1 MNRWLIGIDVG
12 GSQVKAAACDALSGE
27 VLARHAEP
35 TRDGE
40 EKDGLP
46 AWAWAAR
53 RFVIESQ
60 ERLGKNPAAIGVACP
75 GLAAKDHRSIAS
87 MPGRLSGLEGF
98 DWPSLFRRETGVTV
112 LNDTQAAL
120 LGEVWQGAAKGLR
133 HVILITLGTGVGGAI
148 LSDGWLLHGA
158 NHRAGHIGHIS
169 LDPFGPR
176 DITGI
181 PGSLEDAVGEA
192 TLAARTGGRF
202 RTTAELLRAVTAGD
216 ADAARTWEKSVRALG
231 CGLASLVNVLDPEAI
246 VIGGG
251 IAQSGPLLYEPL
263 QKVMDE
269 VEWRPA
275 GGAVRLLKAEM
286 GEWAGAVGAAWFALS
301 RVSPVRGA
309 ARMNHRI
316 TRAGRGGGKK
326 R

>member
-1 MNRWLIGIDVG
+1 MNQWLIGIDVG
-12 GSQVKAAACDALSGE
+12 GSQVKAAACDAVTGE

-40 EKDGLP
+40 EKEGLP
-46 AWAWAAR
+46 AWAWSAR
-53 RFVIESQ
+53 RFVAEQ
-60 ERLGKNPAAIGVACP
+60 NTRVGRKPVAIGVACP

-87 MPGRLSGLEGF
+87 MPGRLKGLEGF
-98 DWPSLFRRETGVTV
+98 DWPRLFGREKAVTV
-112 LNDTQAAL
+112 LNDAQAAL

-158 NHRAGHIGHIS
+158 NHRAGHIGHVS
-169 LDPFGPR
+169 LDPSGSP

-216 ADAARTWEKSVRALG
+216 PDAARAWEKSVRALG
-231 CGLASLVNVLDPEAI
+231 CGLASLVNILDPEAI

-263 QKVMDE
+263 QKVLDE
-269 VEWRPA
+269 VEWRPS

-301 RVSPVRGA
+301 RVAPVRRG
-309 ARMNHRI
+309 ARMNHRVLR
-316 TRAGRGGGKK
+316 TGRGGRKGT
-326 R
+326 

>member
-1 MNRWLIGIDVG
+1 MKQWLIGIDVG
-12 GSQVKAAACDALSGE
+12 GSQVKAAACDAVSGE

-40 EKDGLP
+40 EKDGMP

-53 RFVIESQ
+53 RFVTESQ
-60 ERLGKNPAAIGVACP
+60 ERAGRKPTAIGIACP
-75 GLAAKDHRSIAS
+75 GLPAHDHRSIAR
-87 MPGRLSGLEGF
+87 MPGRLKGLEGF
-98 DWPSLFRRETGVTV
+98 DWPRLLSRERGVTV
-112 LNDTQAAL
+112 LNDAQAAL
-120 LGEVWQGAAKGLR
+120 LAEVWQGAAKGLR
-133 HVILITLGTGVGGAI
+133 HVILVTLGTGVGGAI
-148 LSDGWLLHGA
+148 LSDGWLLHGTS
-158 NHRAGHIGHIS
+158 HRAGHLGHIS
-169 LDPFGPR
+169 LDPFGTP

-192 TLAARTGGRF
+192 TLLSRSGGRF
-202 RTTAELLRAVTAGD
+202 RTTAELLRAVAAGD
-216 ADAARTWEKSVRALG
+216 PDAARTWERSIRALG
-231 CGLASLVNVLDPEAI
+231 CGLASLVNILDPEAI

-263 QKVMDE
+263 QKVLDE
-269 VEWRPA
+269 VEWRPT

-301 RVSPVRGA
+301 RVSPVRGS

-316 TRAGRGGGKK
+316 ARAGRGGGEH